1 MEYHN
6 FLNSKEFKYES
17 SGFDVNIEEI
27 NPNLF
32 EFQKHIVKWALKKGK
47 AALFLDTGLGKTIC
61 QLEFANQIIKKFG
74 GKILII
80 APLAVSMQTKK
91 EGEKFQIHVNICRR
105 QSDVIDGI
113 NITNYEMID
122 HFDSHQFIGV
132 ILDESSIIKN
142 FMGKITSSIIDK
154 FRETPYKLCCTATP
168 SPNDHQELGTHSEF
182 LNIMK
187 RSEMLANFFINDAK
201 EGQWR
206 MKRHAENKFW
216 QWVSEWAMV
225 LKNPDDLGFD
235 GSKYQLPPLNIKTI
249 FVESGVKIGE
259 LIPQP
264 AKTLTE
270 RRDAR
275 KESIDLKIVEIQR
288 LINGMDNCLIWVDY
302 NYESSA
308 VSKLP
313 GIVEVKG
320 SDSLEHKEKSLM
332 GFANGDIKFMV
343 SKPSITGFGMNY
355 QNCNNMIF
363 MGLSDSYERFYQ
375 AIRRSWRF
383 GQMNPVNVY
392 VLLNEREISILNNIK
407 RKEKQHE
414 EMTNN
419 MVKYTNEILKKEI
432 YNTTRITDIYNPLQN
447 INIPK
452 WLKEEK

>member
-216 QWVSEWAMV
+216 QWVSEWAIV
-225 LKNPDDLGFD
+225 LKT
-235 GSKYQLPPLNIKTI
+235 Q
-249 FVESGVKIGE
+249 
-259 LIPQP
+259 
-264 AKTLTE
+264 
-270 RRDAR
+270 
-275 KESIDLKIVEIQR
+275 
-288 LINGMDNCLIWVDY
+288 
-302 NYESSA
+302 
-308 VSKLP
+308 
-313 GIVEVKG
+313 
-320 SDSLEHKEKSLM
+320 
-332 GFANGDIKFMV
+332 
-343 SKPSITGFGMNY
+343 
-355 QNCNNMIF
+355 
-363 MGLSDSYERFYQ
+363 
-375 AIRRSWRF
+375 
-383 GQMNPVNVY
+383 
-392 VLLNEREISILNNIK
+392 
-407 RKEKQHE
+407 
-414 EMTNN
+414 
-419 MVKYTNEILKKEI
+419 
-432 YNTTRITDIYNPLQN
+432 
-447 INIPK
+447 
-452 WLKEEK
+452 